1 MPLTLTLLTLLAAL
15 ADWVAVARRAADPAS
30 RGARAAEYVAKPL
43 TMLLLIG
50 AAVAIAH
57 DHAAPGIPSEH
68 RATAY
73 LVVTTVAALVLS
85 LVGDVFL
92 MVPEESPAAARTF
105 VLGLAAFLLAH
116 IAYIAAF
123 VSLHAHGG
131 YAISFVLTG
140 LVLSG
145 AMFATAGLRIH
156 AAAAQQDPALAGP
169 VLAYITVISLMV
181 VAAWW
186 TGDLRIIPGALLF
199 AASDTMIGWTKFA
212 RAGHEPREGAGR
224 AGKIDVPI
232 IVTYHLAQLLLVLG
246 LMRR

>member
-1 MPLTLTLLTLLAAL
+1 LILLTLVAAA
-15 ADWVAVARRAADPAS
+15 ADWVAVARRSAHPES

-43 TMLLLIG
+43 TLLLLIG
-50 AAVAIAH
+50 AALAMAH
-57 DHAAPGIPSEH
+57 DHAAPGIPGDH

-85 LVGDVFL
+85 LIGDVFL
-92 MVPEESPAAARTF
+92 MLPEAPTGTGEPAAARNF

-116 IAYIAAF
+116 VAYIAAF
-123 VSLHAHGG
+123 VSRHAHGG

-145 AMFATAGLRIH
+145 AMFATVGRRIH
-156 AAAAQQDPALAGP
+156 AAARRQDPALAGP
-169 VLAYITVISLMV
+169 VLAYTTVISLMV

-199 AASDTMIGWTKFA
+199 AGSDTMIGLTRFQA
-212 RAGHEPREGAGR
+212 TGR
-224 AGKIDVPI
+224 RGDLGVPI
-232 IVTYHLAQLLLVLG
+232 IVTYHLAQILLVLG

>member
-1 MPLTLTLLTLLAAL
+1 MPLTLTVLTLLAAL
-15 ADWVAVARRAADPAS
+15 ADWLAVARRAADPAS
-30 RGARAAEYVAKPL
+30 RAARAAEYTAKPL

-50 AAVAIAH
+50 AALAIAH
-57 DHAAPGIPSEH
+57 DHAAPGTPAEH

-73 LVVTTVAALVLS
+73 LAVTTVTALVLS

-92 MVPEESPAAARTF
+92 MLPEDSPAAARNF

-116 IAYIAAF
+116 VAYIAAF
-123 VSLHAHGG
+123 ASRHAHGG

-140 LVLSG
+140 LVLAGSL
-145 AMFATAGLRIH
+145 FATVGLRIRT
-156 AAAAQQDPALAGP
+156 AAGQEDPALAGP
-169 VLAYITVISLMV
+169 VLAYVTVISLMV

-199 AASDTMIGWTKFA
+199 AVSDTMIGWTRFV
-212 RAGHEPREGAGR
+212 RRDWDL
-224 AGKIDVPI
+224 DVPV
-232 IVTYHLAQLLLVLG
+232 IVTYHLAQILLVLG